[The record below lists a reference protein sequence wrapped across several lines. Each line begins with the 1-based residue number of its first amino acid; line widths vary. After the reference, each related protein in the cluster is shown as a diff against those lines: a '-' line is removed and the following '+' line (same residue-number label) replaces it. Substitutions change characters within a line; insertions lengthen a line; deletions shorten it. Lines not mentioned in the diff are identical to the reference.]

1 MLKRSWRWTIL
12 AAVLA
17 ACGGTP
23 SKSGTDGTSS
33 SGSTGHTTSAAG
45 GAGSTTAHITTGA
58 NTSGPAGSS
67 GATSTTADIGGNT
80 TGTTGETDNTT
91 GNTSG
96 QTTSTSGA
104 AAAAGATGASSTTNG
119 GATTATTVTSIGG
132 AAAGGATGGSG
143 ACYPDGSYVGMGN
156 DSQCCSGTTEGTG
169 YCTEPGQTTTSTG
182 VTIGG
187 GTIGGGTI
195 GGATT
200 SNNSTSTSA
209 GTTSGTTGATCP
221 VSCYS
226 ARGYHCD
233 NGQCVLNGS
242 DGDVQVTLQWDTSL
256 QPNNKRAR
264 EDLDLHVVDP
274 SGCEMWYGSHVC
286 GNGSLDLDQNSGC
299 SQTDNQG
306 GYGNDTENVIY
317 DGGAP
322 SGTYT
327 VIVDDWSDSCGGS
340 PPNPFNWQLTIR
352 ANGASTVYS
361 GQFHLGNADS
371 SGALC
376 GWNGTQCTVTDTTG
390 HKVFTFTN

>member
-1 MLKRSWRWTIL
+1 MLKSSWRW
-12 AAVLA
+12 AVTATLIA
-17 ACGGTP
+17 GCGGQP
-23 SKSGTDGTSS
+23 SKASLTGTS
-33 SGSTGHTTSAAG
+33 SGSTGHTSTATGGA
-45 GAGSTTAHITTGA
+45 GAGSTTAHVTTGTNAGPGSSSSSNGATGTTSA
-58 NTSGPAGSS
+58 NTNGETSQGNTTSGSS
-67 GATSTTADIGGNT
+67 TGLTTGNASAT
-80 TGTTGETDNTT
+80 TGTTTATT
-91 GNTSG
+91 GVG
-96 QTTSTSGA
+96 VTTTATAGA
-104 AAAAGATGASSTTNG
+104 AATTNTG
-119 GATTATTVTSIGG
+119 GATSGNT
-132 AAAGGATGGSG
+132 SG
-143 ACYPDGSYVGMGN
+143 ACYPDGSFVGLGN
-156 DSQCCSGTTEGTG
+156 GSLCCSGTTDNTD
-169 YCTEPGQTTTSTG
+169 YCSEPGQGTLTSTG
-182 VTIGG
+182 
-187 GTIGGGTI
+187 GTT
-195 GGATT
+195 ATT
-200 SNNSTSTSA
+200 EGTTTGDSSTTTA
-209 GTTSGTTGATCP
+209 GTTAGTAGGSSGSTGATCP

-226 ARGYHCD
+226 ARGYHCE

-352 ANGASTVYS
+352 AHGASTVYS

-376 GWNGTQCTVTDTTG
+376 GWNGTQCTVTDTSG
-390 HKVFTFTN
+390 HVFFTFTN